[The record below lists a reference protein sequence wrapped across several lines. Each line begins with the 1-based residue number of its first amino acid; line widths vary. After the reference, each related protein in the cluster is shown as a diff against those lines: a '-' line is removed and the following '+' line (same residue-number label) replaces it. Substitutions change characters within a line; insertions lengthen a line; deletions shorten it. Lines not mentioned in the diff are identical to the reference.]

1 MHKTQRHKIDI
12 KIKQQSAAD
21 VCVCVCGSTGM
32 EILSVYPKVY
42 LKDLTP
48 DVADVNAQ
56 SILWSSVQ

>member
-1 MHKTQRHKIDI
+1 MHKTQRHKIHI
-12 KIKQQSAAD
+12 KIKQQSARD
-21 VCVCVCGSTGM
+21 VCVCGSTGM

-56 SILWSSVQ
+56 SMLWSSVQ